1 MATTHKPLGVFPK
14 IPTKTIPGT
23 NVSTDGTNAYQIVL
37 SEQEKEENNYERIKK
52 LVYHYEW
59 ISRQQI
65 NTNRD
70 KILKLFNMAYG
81 VIDVDDYIKTDTE
94 YKAELSMLDGEEL
107 DYDLKFFPIIPNIVN
122 AITGQLSNQ
131 YVNYSAIA
139 HNREATN
146 EVLELKNQTL
156 RDLLIQPLQEIF
168 NTQLQEQG
176 VSQEDQPDVYEEQLK
191 LFQEMPKVQ
200 KYYSKDFRLE
210 VEKWANHQMNLEDK
224 KFNMKTIEKQL
235 FFNKIVTDYPYLH
248 IDLMDDDYRPKIIDP
263 RYAAYLRSPYT
274 DDISDAIMFHWF
286 EYESPLNLIG
296 ELGSKLREEDVQKLE
311 RLHIHFKTLLTM
323 DSNARYNLDTPGIIE
338 SAQNYLA
345 FREVATAS
353 VKDTKYRHGEYKER
367 LIEVSN
373 MYLQVPRK
381 LGKLTIASEQGPIST
396 IVDDTY
402 TTTYPPT
409 YDQSFLK
416 EKSERTLVQGEHIEW
431 FYINELWRCKKIN
444 LSANPNPDNSDDIWV
459 ILEKYPIQLPKLG
472 HKYGSYIPVHGGPK
486 TNKYNESVSI
496 VKKCYNWQVFY
507 NFLWNRNEQKLQG
520 EIGKFYA
527 MNHNII
533 PQESMGEEWGQQN
546 IVKWALTARDT
557 GIGVTDTSLGN
568 TGQSNLGLTGG
579 YGQVI
584 DLTVTQE
591 ILEKA
596 KLAEICKNEMLQV
609 VGLTPQFLA
618 DISPSE
624 TATGITQGI
633 SRGMGQIKYLFD
645 EHYETMQRARQTM
658 LECAK
663 YIALQNN
670 SADLTYMNDEGER
683 VIFQMDTSKLPL
695 TQLGIFVTN
704 SIDDTIMLEQI
715 RQYVLSDNT
724 IGADVFDKLAM
735 ITSKSVSGIYSKLKE
750 ADAERQKKEQE
761 RMQQEQAQQQ
771 SMIDSQEQQLQ
782 RKLEFE
788 TEQKRL
794 DRESEERITE
804 MKVIGQAQFS
814 EGNGY
819 EELLKI
825 KELQEREKNSYMKMM
840 NDSSKDAFD
849 RTTKAN
855 QTRLDQ
861 ESSQAKFDLE
871 REKLQVQKS
880 KILADLKRSQN
891 EVLIAK
897 VNKN

>member
-1 MATTHKPLGVFPK
+1 MAKSQPKLGVFPK
-14 IPTKTIPGT
+14 IPNKTIPGT

-37 SEQEKEENNYERIKK
+37 SDKEKEENDWERIKK
-52 LVYHYEW
+52 LVYHNEW
-59 ISRQQI
+59 IARQQI
-65 NTNRD
+65 NATRD

-81 VIDVDDYIKTDTE
+81 VIDISDYIKTETE
-94 YKAELSMLDGEEL
+94 LKAELSMLDGEEM

-122 AITGQLSNQ
+122 AIVGQLSNQ

-146 EVLELKNQTL
+146 EVLEEKNQKL
-156 RDLLIQPLQEIF
+156 RDLLIGPLQEIF
-168 NTQLQEQG
+168 NSQLEEQG
-176 VSQEDQPDVYEEQLK
+176 ITQESQPDVYQEQYK

-210 VEKWANHQMNLEDK
+210 VEKWANHQIQLENK
-224 KFNMKTIEKQL
+224 KYNMHSIEKQL
-235 FFNKIVTDYPYLH
+235 FFNKVVTDYPYLH
-248 IDLMDDDYRPKIIDP
+248 VDLMEGEYRPKVLDP
-263 RYAAYLRSPYT
+263 RYVAYLRSPYT
-274 DDISDAIMFHWF
+274 DDISDAIMVHWF
-286 EYESPLNLIG
+286 EYESPLNIIG
-296 ELGSKLREEDVQKLE
+296 ELGSKLREEDIQKLE

-323 DSNARYNLDTPGIIE
+323 DSNARYNLDTPGILE

-373 MYLQVPRK
+373 QYLQVPRK

-402 TTTYPPT
+402 TVTYPPIYNQT
-409 YDQSFLK
+409 FLK
-416 EKSERTLVQGEHIEW
+416 EKSERTLIQGEHIEW
-431 FYINELWRCKKIN
+431 FYINELWWCKKIN

-459 ILEKYPIQLPKLG
+459 TLEKYPIQLPKLG
-472 HKYGSYIPVHGGPK
+472 HQYGSYIPIHGGPK
-486 TNKYNESVSI
+486 TNRYNESVSV

-546 IVKWALTARDT
+546 IIKWALAARDT
-557 GIGVTDTSLGN
+557 SIGPLDTSLSN
-568 TGQSNLGLTGG
+568 TGQSNIGLTGG
-579 YGQVI
+579 YGQVV

-645 EHYETMQRARQTM
+645 EHYETMQRVRQTM

-663 YIALQNN
+663 YIALQNG

-683 VIFQMDTSKLPL
+683 VIFQMDTAKLTL
-695 TQLGIFVTN
+695 AQLGIFVTN
-704 SIDDTIMLEQI
+704 SIDDSIMLEQI

-735 ITSKSVSGIYSKLKE
+735 ITSKSVSEIYAKLKD
-750 ADAERQKKEQE
+750 ATAEREQQEQE
-761 RMQQEQAQQQ
+761 RIKQEQQAQQAQ
-771 SMIDSQEQQLQ
+771 INSNEQMLQ
-782 RKLEFE
+782 RKLDFDS
-788 TEQKRL
+788 EQKRL
-794 DRESEERITE
+794 DRESEERMAE
-804 MKVIGQAQFS
+804 LKVIGQAQLS

-819 EELLKI
+819 EELLKV
-825 KELQEREKNSYMKMM
+825 KALQEKEKNSYMKMM
-840 NDSSKDAFD
+840 NDHSKDAFE
-849 RTTKAN
+849 RN
-855 QTRLDQ
+855 QSQTQ
-861 ESSQAKFDLE
+861 MQNSQNESQAKFDLE
-871 REKLQVQKS
+871 REKLEVQKS
-880 KILADLKRSQN
+880 KILADLKKSQN